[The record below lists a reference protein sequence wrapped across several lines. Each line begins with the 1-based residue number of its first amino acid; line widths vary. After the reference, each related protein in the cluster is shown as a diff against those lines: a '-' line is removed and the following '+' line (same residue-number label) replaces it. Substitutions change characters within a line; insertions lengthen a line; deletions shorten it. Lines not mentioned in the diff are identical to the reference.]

1 MTRLAEIESHIVSMG
16 ELLDV
21 VGAMRSLAG
30 MRVQEAQHALPSI
43 RRYAD
48 AMADAIGDGLLRM
61 PVPSPAPAL
70 RPRRAL
76 LLFTAEHGFVGGFN
90 QALID
95 GPDAAARADDTLF
108 VLGSRG
114 AALTQ
119 ERGRPAAWARPMATR
134 VASAPDAVRLLTT
147 EIYRRIA
154 RNEFSCVEAVFAR
167 TRQGRSTTVVRRTV
181 LPLDVGSL
189 ARKRLGQT
197 PFHNLPSPVLLEKL
211 MAEYVFALLTEAAIE
226 SIASENAARFTAM
239 DSAHDNVTNKL
250 AQLRG
255 SARLARQSEITDE
268 LLDIVTGAEAQMQHR
283 Y

>member
-30 MRVQEAQHALPSI
+30 MRVQEAQRALPGI

-48 AMADAIGDGLLRM
+48 AMVDAIGDALLLM
-61 PVPSPAPAL
+61 PEPAPAPVI

-76 LLFTAEHGFVGGFN
+76 LLFTAEHGFVSGFN

-95 GPDAAARADDTLF
+95 CPAAAGSADDTLF

-114 AALTQ
+114 AALAQ
-119 ERGRPAAWARPMATR
+119 ERGRRAAWARPMATR
-134 VASAPDAVRLLTT
+134 VASAPDAVRPLTA
-147 EIYRRIA
+147 ELYRRIA
-154 RNEFSCVEAVFAR
+154 QNEFSRIEAVFAR

-181 LPLDVGSL
+181 LPLDIGSV
-189 ARKRLGQT
+189 ARRRLGQA
-197 PFHNLPSPVLLEKL
+197 PIHNLPSPVLLERL
-211 MAEYVFALLTEAAIE
+211 MAEYIFALLTEAAVE

-239 DSAHDNVTNKL
+239 VSAHDNVTKKL
-250 AQLRG
+250 DQLRG
-255 SARLARQSEITDE
+255 AARLARQSEITDE
-268 LLDIVTGAEAQMQHR
+268 LLDIVTGAEALTEHQD
-283 Y
+283 